1 MKFMI
6 YQVYLGS
13 ESNLY
18 NFCTDSVKKY
28 CQRYN
33 IDYIVQ
39 KEPILKIQPDVSVM
53 NRSLQSFQRLGYLP
67 IYEKEN
73 AFSYLDQ
80 YDAIAIIDADIYIRD
95 TAPNIFDELGSY
107 TFAGVI
113 EREMPITPK
122 YAAKIKSYSQGQ
134 YGSLKD
140 VDWKWND
147 RGGEFMNMGMML
159 FSKKLKDYL
168 QGNTPYE
175 FITRPEFKR
184 FVDGLGNWKWST
196 DQTLLN
202 YWIKKEKMEVK
213 ALSWK
218 WNALYTAIENNQIK
232 NAHFIHFFLKDHL
245 PEKGENIK
253 TLKSELNI

>member
-1 MKFMI
+1 MKYLI

-18 NFCTDSVKKY
+18 NFCTESVKKY
-28 CQRYN
+28 CQKYD

-39 KEPILKIQPDVSVM
+39 KEPILKIQPDIKTM
-53 NRSLQSFQRLGYLP
+53 NRSMQSFQRLGYLP

-80 YDAIAIIDADIYIRD
+80 YDAIAIIDADIYIKD
-95 TAPNIFDELGSY
+95 NAPNIFDELGDY
-107 TFAGVI
+107 TFAGVV

-134 YGSLKD
+134 YSPLKD

-147 RGGEFMNMGMML
+147 KGGEFMNMGMML

-168 QGNTPYE
+168 NGNTPYE

-202 YWIKKEKMEVK
+202 YWIKKEKMKVK
-213 ALSWK
+213 NIAWN
-218 WNALYTAIENNQIK
+218 WNALYTAIDDAKIK

-245 PEKGENIK
+245 PEKGENVNKIK
-253 TLKSELNI
+253 HDMGL